1 MKLKSLFRVNRI
13 FVQKWC
19 QRIQP
24 VSHVSLLSGM
34 SGVVG
39 RSPFLLVHKPTCK
52 IKSALGHIGRVFPRP
67 QHSRSHRQCENN
79 DQNLKTLLLLN
90 RAISDAVTNAPPIDD
105 HDLFSRISH
114 LFMNASFNFGDQRL
128 LHTTVDEEEVAK
140 FRSLVQSWWDV
151 NGEFQALHSLNDL
164 RVPLIRDGLVKRN
177 GCQSLLSSQPLAD
190 TFILDVGCGG
200 GILSEPLARLGATVI
215 GIDAAS
221 ENIQVAREHASHDR
235 LLWKRI
241 NYICA
246 TAEELLSTNGEAF
259 DAVIASEVLE
269 HVSNVEGLVATC
281 SQLTKPA
288 GSIFFTTINKTWLSF
303 ALAIVGAE
311 DIAGVV
317 PSGTH
322 DWNKFIPPQ
331 DLQRFLHASPVVWL
345 YCWLL
350 VALLDKERREPA
362 A

>member
-1 MKLKSLFRVNRI
+1 
-13 FVQKWC
+13 
-19 QRIQP
+19 
-24 VSHVSLLSGM
+24 
-34 SGVVG
+34 
-39 RSPFLLVHKPTCK
+39 
-52 IKSALGHIGRVFPRP
+52 
-67 QHSRSHRQCENN
+67 
-79 DQNLKTLLLLN
+79 
-90 RAISDAVTNAPPIDD
+90 
-105 HDLFSRISH
+105 
-114 LFMNASFNFGDQRL
+114 MNASFNFGDQRL

-331 DLQRFLHASPVVWL
+331 DLQRFLHASNCQTKLVHGMIFNPVTKRWFWGTPTTCNYAVHA
-345 YCWLL
+345 
-350 VALLDKERREPA
+350 VKKEATTLDV
-362 A
+362 